1 MRKTIMTITTVHEYI
16 KKLTV
21 DSQNDIVWSLV
32 LVISLQQFSNK
43 SYYWGEIDF
52 KYSLQ
57 NEGEGII
64 RFKKG
69 FFWSK
74 ILDIKFSRVFIRYKD
89 TH

>member
-1 MRKTIMTITTVHEYI
+1 MNI

-57 NEGEGII
+57 NEREGII
-64 RFKKG
+64 RFKKR

-74 ILDIKFSRVFIRYKD
+74 IFDMKFSCVFIRYKD
-89 TH
+89 TR

>member
-1 MRKTIMTITTVHEYI
+1 MTITSLYMNI

-57 NEGEGII
+57 NEREGII

-69 FFWSK
+69 FFGLKYW
-74 ILDIKFSRVFIRYKD
+74 
-89 TH
+89 T

>member
-1 MRKTIMTITTVHEYI
+1 MTITTVHEYI

-57 NEGEGII
+57 NEREG
-64 RFKKG
+64 R
-69 FFWSK
+69 
-74 ILDIKFSRVFIRYKD
+74 LRVVPHFSSGIVERAKCERA
-89 TH
+89 